1 MNAMKRIGL
10 LIVAVGQLPA
20 GRADCGDW
28 SVFDPLRGSR
38 PPAVVDPDWQAPID
52 AFIYDGLTKAG
63 LRPAPVAD
71 RRIWLR
77 RVALDLHGLPPAPE
91 EMQDFL
97 ADDRPD
103 AVVMAEIVDRYLASP
118 RYGERWARHWLDV
131 VRYADSDGFAID
143 AERLQLWR
151 YRDYVIRSWNQDLPF
166 DQFVREQLAGDE
178 LVAGELEAGDRR
190 SAGLVAIGY
199 YRLGPWEADNM
210 TPEHRRQDYL
220 NDVTTNIG
228 SAFLGLTI
236 GCARCHDHKYDP
248 ISQLDF
254 YRLQAFI
261 APIKHEILACD
272 FMQGELTPAG
282 EKTRGAAI
290 RDREETARQLD
301 SLLQELRQRIAR
313 VIDAPPE
320 LVEDSLLDRS
330 IKDRS
335 YPVVKEQAERVE
347 ALRGQL
353 ANQVVEQRLDAKVVA
368 IRNPAGEE
376 KVPESHL
383 LRNGDVFDPADRVT
397 PGFPATSSASW
408 SAALSQR
415 AETLVETAAGRRGLL
430 AAWMTDVNNPIP
442 PRVFANRVW
451 QFHFGSGLVATT
463 NDLGNN
469 GSGPSHPELLDYLAE
484 RLRQGGWS
492 LKTLHRELLL
502 SRTYRM
508 GSRHPAQEA
517 CSRIDPANRLCWR
530 APLRRL
536 DAESLRDALLAVSG
550 RLQREMGGPGI
561 YEALPSGMETKLPFF
576 DWNASEESQ
585 RCRRSIYMFQR
596 RNLVHPLVEAF
607 DGPEINLS
615 CELRRTSVTA
625 PQALALFNG
634 SLTHE
639 CCHDLAAIIRQ
650 SSADAE
656 RRIDSL
662 YWRALGRAP
671 SPQELAI
678 CVGFLRHELQQTV
691 SSSETV
697 AGPREAA
704 GSGDASGTPSDAK
717 WLDLCLAILNSNEF
731 IYLD

>member
-1 MNAMKRIGL
+1 
-10 LIVAVGQLPA
+10 
-20 GRADCGDW
+20 
-28 SVFDPLRGSR
+28 
-38 PPAVVDPDWQAPID
+38 
-52 AFIYDGLTKAG
+52 
-63 LRPAPVAD
+63 
-71 RRIWLR
+71 
-77 RVALDLHGLPPAPE
+77 
-91 EMQDFL
+91 
-97 ADDRPD
+97 
-103 AVVMAEIVDRYLASP
+103 MAEIVDRYLASP

-178 LVAGELEAGDRR
+178 MEAAERR

-228 SAFLGLTI
+228 SAFLGVTI

-261 APIKHEILACD
+261 APIKQDVLACD
-272 FMQGELTPAG
+272 FMPGELTPAG
-282 EKTRGAAI
+282 ERTRDAAI
-290 RDREETARQLD
+290 QKREETKRQLD
-301 SLLQELRQRIAR
+301 QLTQELRQQIAR
-313 VIDAPPE
+313 LLDAPPE

-330 IKDRS
+330 VKDRS
-335 YPVVKEQAERVE
+335 YPVTKAQAERVE
-347 ALRGQL
+347 ELRGQL
-353 ANQVVEQRLDAKVVA
+353 ANRAVEQRLDAKVVA
-368 IRNPAGEE
+368 IRNPTGEE

-397 PGFPATSSASW
+397 PGFPATSAAPW
-408 SAALSQR
+408 SETFSRR
-415 AETLVETAAGRRGLL
+415 AETLQDTAAGRRALL
-430 AAWMTDVNNPIP
+430 AAWMTDANNPIP
-442 PRVFANRVW
+442 FRVFANRVW
-451 QFHFGSGLVATT
+451 QFHFGSGLVATA

-469 GSGPSHPELLDYLAE
+469 GSGPSHRDLLDYLAS
-484 RLRQGGWS
+484 RLSQGGWS
-492 LKTLHRELLL
+492 LKQLHRELLL
-502 SRTYRM
+502 SRTYRLA
-508 GSRHPAQEA
+508 SRHPEHEA
-517 CSRIDPANRLCWR
+517 CSRLDPANRLCWR

-536 DAESLRDALLAVSG
+536 DAESIRDALLAVSG
-550 RLQREMGGPGI
+550 RLHGEMGGPGI
-561 YEALPSGMETKLPFF
+561 YEALPAGMEHKFPFF
-576 DWNASEESQ
+576 DWNVSDESQ

-625 PQALALFNG
+625 PQALTLFNG
-634 SLTHE
+634 GLAHE
-639 CCHDLAAIIRQ
+639 CCHDLAAVVRQ
-650 SSADAE
+650 SSADTE

-662 YWRALGRAP
+662 FWLTLGRPP

-678 CVGFLRHELQQTV
+678 CHRFLRHELPSTTSASGLV
-691 SSSETV
+691 GGPPNAASGDGSAGTNSET
-697 AGPREAA
+697 E
-704 GSGDASGTPSDAK
+704 
-717 WLDLCLAILNSNEF
+717 WFDLCLAILNSNEF
-731 IYLD
+731 VYLD